1 MEGTLDTPGPEGVFR
16 LGWRGRFVYLLW
28 RNRDAVLV
36 GAGGPGHLKLIDDAL
51 EMRGLSRH
59 NIKAVLL
66 THAEPLLAANLAKLR
81 AESRLLAYINR
92 LEAARLEPRP
102 KKGWSLAALR
112 EKRLLDEIAYKA
124 PAVDLYVADGDV
136 LDHWYGLTV
145 VSLPGTT
152 PGNCGYYCRHLDI
165 LFTGALHRKRTLAER
180 LLGPKP
186 FDPEAEKASR
196 TRVAGMKPKWVY
208 ES

>member
-81 AESRLLAYINR
+81 TESRLLAYINR

-102 KKGWSLAALR
+102 KKGWSLATLR
-112 EKRLLDEIAYKA
+112 EKRLLDEIDYKA
-124 PAVDLYVADGDV
+124 PAVDLYVTDGDV
-136 LDHWYGLTV
+136 LDQWYGMTAIG
-145 VSLPGTT
+145 LPGPI
-152 PGNCGYYCRHLDI
+152 PGNCGY
-165 LFTGALHRKRTLAER
+165 
-180 LLGPKP
+180 
-186 FDPEAEKASR
+186 
-196 TRVAGMKPKWVY
+196 
-208 ES
+208 